1 MWIKEMCDESNW
13 RNKEDL
19 CLSQKK
25 KKELKT
31 WLDHKPH
38 ILKEKQLQNIK
49 AKI

>member
-25 KKELKT
+25 KKKIELKT

-38 ILKEKQLQNIK
+38 ILKEK
-49 AKI
+49 